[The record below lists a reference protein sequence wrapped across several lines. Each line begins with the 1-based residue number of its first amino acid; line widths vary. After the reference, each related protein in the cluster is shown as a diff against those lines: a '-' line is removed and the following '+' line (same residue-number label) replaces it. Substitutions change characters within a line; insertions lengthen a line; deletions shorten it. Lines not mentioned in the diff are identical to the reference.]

1 MWERLRDE
9 GYWPFAGRHSS
20 THSPSCA
27 GNRAGG
33 LHAVRTTPTGVWA
46 MRHTDDILATR
57 TTTRVVLT
65 LNSYGQGSVSL
76 IAEEAGGRNI
86 HGSIAKVDG
95 DMNG

>member
-1 MWERLRDE
+1 
-9 GYWPFAGRHSS
+9 
-20 THSPSCA
+20 
-27 GNRAGG
+27 
-33 LHAVRTTPTGVWA
+33 
-46 MRHTDDILATR
+46 MRYTDDILATW

-86 HGSIAKVDG
+86 HGGIAKVDG